1 VILIDEHYYLD
12 EQCSWISHLKLTSYC
27 SGQTLYCIKLLLDCY
42 RSRFDVLWN
51 NWMTVALIYY
61 LKWTVFASHHSYTEV
76 TAHDWTLAG
85 WCCVL
90 SSQCM
95 SVHPMIHQCHP
106 DLFVKYLRKM
116 HSSIIL
122 QRYGTN
128 VIFKKTS
135 LNSNTVRWW
144 LSYIIMIMKQ
154 TTSLPT
160 ICSSIAHLYWCH
172 KQWSLSTV
180 IIPAYIYFNVPGC
193 YYFSSIFAH
202 RLEVHRPT
210 DRKFCCRLDLL

>member
-1 VILIDEHYYLD
+1 MILIDEHYYLD

-106 DLFVKYLRKM
+106 DLLVKYLRKM

-128 VIFKKTS
+128 VILKKHHWTVIQSDDDYHISSWLWNKLHLYQRYVQVSLISTDVTNSDRYQQSSFQPTS
-135 LNSNTVRWW
+135 TSTFLDA
-144 LSYIIMIMKQ
+144 
-154 TTSLPT
+154 TTSHQSSLIVLKFIVLP
-160 ICSSIAHLYWCH
+160 
-172 KQWSLSTV
+172 KV
-180 IIPAYIYFNVPGC
+180 
-193 YYFSSIFAH
+193 
-202 RLEVHRPT
+202 
-210 DRKFCCRLDLL
+210 LL